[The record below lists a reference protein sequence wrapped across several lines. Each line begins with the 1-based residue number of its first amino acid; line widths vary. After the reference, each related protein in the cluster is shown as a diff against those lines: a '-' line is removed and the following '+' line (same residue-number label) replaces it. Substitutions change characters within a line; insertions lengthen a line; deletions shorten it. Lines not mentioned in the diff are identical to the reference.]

1 MRTSSHLTM
10 TNNVPQRARR
20 PLPPVI
26 SFARAN
32 LKGSLRNRVMMAVAL
47 LTPVM
52 LLLMFWLLGRAAT
65 AEFNLLAFIFPGI
78 VAFTVIQSGGM
89 HATTICNWREQGIF
103 KRLACTP
110 APLWQLVLGR
120 SLSQLILSLVQAL
133 LVVLVGV
140 LLLRLPI
147 AWSGL
152 FFSLLVLALASACF
166 IALGAVIAGMSPN
179 ATIAN
184 SIYVFL
190 IIPLLFLG
198 DSLMPAELF
207 PPALQKIGLYLP
219 TAMVTTLIRPLMNEG
234 VLPPEPWLPMLG
246 LLLYT
251 VFFVALSA
259 KLFRWQ

>member
-1 MRTSSHLTM
+1 MTTSNPLTM
-10 TNNVPQRARR
+10 TDHLQKTTRRA
-20 PLPPVI
+20 LPPVVT
-26 SFARAN
+26 FALAN

-47 LTPVM
+47 LTPN
-52 LLLMFWLLGRAAT
+52 LLLFMFWLLGRAAT

-78 VAFTVIQSGGM
+78 VAFTIIQTGGM

-120 SLSQLILSLVQAL
+120 SLSQLILSLVQAF

-147 AWSGL
+147 SWTGL
-152 FFSLLVLALASACF
+152 LLSFLVLALGSACF
-166 IALGAVIAGMSPN
+166 IALGAVIAGLSPN

-184 SIYVFL
+184 SVYVFL
-190 IIPLLFLG
+190 IIPLMFLG

-207 PPALQKIGLYLP
+207 PAALQKIGLYLP
-219 TAMVTTLIRPLMNEG
+219 TAMVTSLVRPLMNQG
-234 VLPPEPWLPMLG
+234 VLPADPWLPLLG

-251 VFFVALSA
+251 GLFVALSA
-259 KLFRWQ
+259 KLFRWH